1 MCVADGR
8 EAAGQRGALRRGR
21 VRRVPAPLLPSAVT
35 VAQPP
40 AAAAA
45 ATAGRKRRR
54 RGAHGRHD
62 AARLHRARIPVPGH
76 GGGRRAAAS
85 VEAGRD
91 RSCGYSGG
99 PRAYWSAGTGIA
111 TNRNRLCHSTLSA
124 RCGRRWAAQ
133 RAVVAP
139 RSPAGRSRR
148 PARALRHRQPPP
160 LLCSASAGSWRR
172 TDVCW
177 RWYSERRVRCAP
189 LPGGLSGAGA
199 GLGARCG
206 W

>member
-45 ATAGRKRRR
+45 AAAGRNRRR

-62 AARLHRARIPVPGH
+62 AARLRRARIPAPGH

-91 RSCGYSGG
+91 RRCGYSGG

-139 RSPAGRSRR
+139 RSPLGAPEGLLGRCATGSH
-148 PARALRHRQPPP
+148 P
-160 LLCSASAGSWRR
+160 LCSAPPALAPGAAPTSAGDGIRS
-172 TDVCW
+172 
-177 RWYSERRVRCAP
+177 
-189 LPGGLSGAGA
+189 GGC
-199 GLGARCG
+199 GARRCREG
-206 W
+206 